1 MRGGYRLPATGY
13 RLTLVLVLLLVPS
26 VARADWLSDLK
37 GNAWLHYE
45 LSAVHDVDSEQHPRE
60 LILAGARLHGIA
72 GGKWFGYHAALD
84 LAAGST
90 LRGGGLAYDVALF
103 PAGVALRL
111 GKSSFLAFGAGIGA
125 MGAVG
130 QLDDAL
136 TFPLDVTFE
145 LDGGPVRLV
154 SRGRASYVAAARGR
168 EGGARFADELEGM
181 AGIRIG
187 RRYTRFARNGQGYF
201 AGVAYREMLGERF
214 VGAVIGY
221 SIDVGSPNR

>member
-1 MRGGYRLPATGY
+1 MRHALVIA
-13 RLTLVLVLLLVPS
+13 LVLGLG
-26 VARADWLSDLK
+26 AGHATAGWEDTQ

-45 LSAVHDVDSEQHPRE
+45 LSTVHDIDSQQHPRE
-60 LILAGARLHGIA
+60 LILAGARLHGIV
-72 GGKWFGYHAALD
+72 GTRWFGYHAGLD

-103 PAGVALRL
+103 PAGVGLRF
-111 GKSSFLAFGAGIGA
+111 GSSFLALGVGIGA

-130 QLDDAL
+130 QLDDAV
-136 TFPLDVTFE
+136 TYPLDLTLE
-145 LDGGPVRLV
+145 IDGGPVRLV
-154 SRGRASYVAAARGR
+154 ARGRASYIAAAKGR
-168 EGGARFADELEGM
+168 EDGARFADELEAM
-181 AGIRIG
+181 AGIRVG
-187 RRYTRFARNGQGYF
+187 HRYTRFAPNGNGYF